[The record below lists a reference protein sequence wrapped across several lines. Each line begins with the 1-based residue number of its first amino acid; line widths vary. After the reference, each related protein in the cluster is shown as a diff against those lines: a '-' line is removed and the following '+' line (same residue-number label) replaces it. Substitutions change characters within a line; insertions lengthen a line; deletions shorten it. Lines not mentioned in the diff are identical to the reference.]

1 MLLKTEHPVQGGEV
15 GGGHF
20 LLEVAVSLLL
30 SGKVASGQGK
40 SI

>member
-1 MLLKTEHPVQGGEV
+1 MLLKTEHPVQAGEV
-15 GGGHF
+15 GGHF